1 VSEIAGD
8 YERERARAEH
18 PGGIDL
24 TLDLSD
30 VPPELREAAAAAL
43 AAAGVDD
50 GHLAIEVVAPERI
63 RELNREH
70 RGKDAPTD
78 VLAFPVDGTGPVAGP
93 RELGDVAI
101 CPAHCSDVTEAA
113 VHGVL
118 HLCGYD
124 HETDDGEMLRLQ
136 AEVTSS
142 LQGLPGMPGPEAED
156 MPAYVETLPAPGEGR
171 NLIPPEPGEGPG
183 VRPK

>member
-1 VSEIAGD
+1 VTV
-8 YERERARAEH
+8 
-18 PGGIDL
+18 DL
-24 TLDLSD
+24 TD
-30 VPPELREAAAAAL
+30 VPAELRSAVAAAL

-50 GHLAIEVVAPERI
+50 GHLAVEIVDDGRI

-78 VLAFPVDGTGPVAGP
+78 VLAFPIDELGPVAGP

-101 CPAHCSDVTEAA
+101 CPEHCSDVSEAA

-124 HETDDGEMLRLQ
+124 HEADEGEMLKLQ
-136 AEVTSS
+136 ARV
-142 LQGLPGMPGPEAED
+142 LAGL
-156 MPAYVETLPAPGEGR
+156 R
-171 NLIPPEPGEGPG
+171 
-183 VRPK
+183 